1 MRRDHL
7 AFLLGGLAF
16 GILIGFAFFKVLASR
31 PGAATEEA
39 AAPIPSPAGPAA
51 PTQMGGGV
59 GAGAGSDGGAPLLAE
74 INALKERVGRD
85 PKDAAAWTRL
95 GGLYQQAGMPE
106 PAAEFYERA
115 VALRPG
121 DAALLNE
128 LGICYQAARKLEP
141 ALDAFRRAERADPK
155 GWEAIYNAI
164 ITQAALRRFAEAR
177 ADLARLR
184 KLKPDAPSLDQLE
197 QAVLHVE
204 REAQASPGP

>member
-16 GILIGFAFFKVLASR
+16 GILIGFAFFRALDTR
-31 PGAATEEA
+31 PGN
-39 AAPIPSPAGPAA
+39 APEQASAEIPSPAGPAA
-51 PTQMGGGV
+51 PTQMGGG
-59 GAGAGSDGGAPLLAE
+59 AGSGRDGGAPMLEE
-74 INALKERVGRD
+74 INALKERVSRD
-85 PKDAAAWTRL
+85 PGDAAAWTRL
-95 GGLYQQAGMPE
+95 GGHYQQAGMPE

-128 LGICYQAARKLEP
+128 LGICYQGARKLEP
-141 ALDAFRRAERADPK
+141 ALEAFRRAEKADPA
-155 GWEAIYNAI
+155 GWEAIYNAV
-164 ITQAALRRFAEAR
+164 ITQAALKRFQEAH

-184 KLKPDAPSLDQLE
+184 KLRPDAPSLDQLE

-204 REAQASPGP
+204 REARVSPAP

>member
-16 GILIGFAFFKVLASR
+16 GILIGFAFFRVLDTR
-31 PGAATEEA
+31 PGT
-39 AAPIPSPAGPAA
+39 APEQDSAEIPQPAGPAA
-51 PTQMGGGV
+51 PTQMGGGAR
-59 GAGAGSDGGAPLLAE
+59 AGRDGGAPMLEE

-85 PKDAAAWTRL
+85 PGDAAAWTRL

-128 LGICYQAARKLEP
+128 LGICYQAARKLDP
-141 ALDAFRRAERADPK
+141 ALEAFRRAEKADPSS
-155 GWEAIYNAI
+155 WEAIYNAV
-164 ITQAALRRFAEAR
+164 ITQAALKRFGEAR
-177 ADLARLR
+177 DDLARLR

-204 REAQASPGP
+204 REAQASPVP

>member
-16 GILIGFAFFKVLASR
+16 GILIGFAFFRVLGTR
-31 PGAATEEA
+31 PGT
-39 AAPIPSPAGPAA
+39 APEQASAEIPQPAGPAA
-51 PTQMGGGV
+51 PTQMGGG
-59 GAGAGSDGGAPLLAE
+59 ARASRDGGAPMLEE
-74 INALKERVGRD
+74 INALKERVRLD
-85 PKDAAAWTRL
+85 PGDAAAWTRL

-128 LGICYQAARKLEP
+128 LGICYQAARKLDP
-141 ALDAFRRAERADPK
+141 ALEAFRRAEKADPSS
-155 GWEAIYNAI
+155 WEAIYNAV
-164 ITQAALRRFAEAR
+164 ITQAALKRFKEAR
-177 ADLARLR
+177 DDLARLR

-204 REAQASPGP
+204 REAQAPPVP